1 MGFLGHNFGSRHA
14 RRPSKGSI
22 NAGDHLVFKNSLSQN
37 FTQWDWRPGPVK
49 VGQKTE
55 SAPTLR
61 ASTRRTPHPNQKIF
75 LKIEPRSLPASVEGL
90 NNSLAIVAGE
100 L

>member
-1 MGFLGHNFGSRHA
+1 MLEGQA
-14 RRPSKGSI
+14 RALS
-22 NAGDHLVFKNSLSQN
+22 NAGDHLVFTKSLSQN
-37 FTQWDWRPGPVK
+37 FGPWDWRPMPVK

-61 ASTRRTPHPNQKIF
+61 ASPRRTPHLNK
-75 LKIEPRSLPASVEGL
+75 KIEPKRLPASVEGL
-90 NNSLAIVAGE
+90 NTSLAAAAGE

>member
-1 MGFLGHNFGSRHA
+1 
-14 RRPSKGSI
+14 
-22 NAGDHLVFKNSLSQN
+22 LSQN
-37 FTQWDWRPGPVK
+37 FGPWDWRPGPVK
-49 VGQKTE
+49 FGQKTE

-61 ASTRRTPHPNQKIF
+61 ASSRRTPHPNQKIF
-75 LKIEPRSLPASVEGL
+75 KKIEPRSLPVSVEGL